1 MKVKG
6 LTVKVEAAEILDKGV
21 REYPDALSYEA
32 KLSEVYQAPRVS
44 TIYSSAEDHKKRQAS
59 L

>member
-1 MKVKG
+1 V
-6 LTVKVEAAEILDKGV
+6 AAEILVKK
-21 REYPDALSYEA
+21 ALDNGPEFCNEL

-44 TIYSSAEDHKKRQAS
+44 ALYSSIEDHKKRHDS